1 MQPPEHAAWNEG
13 TNTPRRSTRLEA
25 DVLIEV
31 QGESFAY
38 AGETV
43 IVNLQGALVRVAAP
57 LDIGDRIT
65 VHVHRTGK
73 SAVAGIVFADY
84 ELSRFGIEFECPENI
99 WGIATPPSDWSTTL

>member
-1 MQPPEHAAWNEG
+1 MVVPVS
-13 TNTPRRSTRLEA
+13 TKISTPRRSTRIAADMAA

-31 QGESFAY
+31 QGERFAY

-43 IVNLQGALVRVAAP
+43 TVNLHGALVRIAAP
-57 LDIGDRIT
+57 LKLGDRVT

-84 ELSRFGIEFECPENI
+84 EVSQFGIELERPENI
-99 WGIATPPSDWSTTL
+99 WGVATPPSDWA